1 MGSGNSTINH
11 PSMTILVVLERGAR
25 YTVFISSRQE
35 PPGAGWLAEK
45 KASLVSMRQQK
56 NWELI
61 WFIIGGLVLFSL
73 LVFSHMCAV
82 YRQIRRNTVRR
93 RSPFMTNV
101 D

>member
-56 NWELI
+56 KL
-61 WFIIGGLVLFSL
+61 GAYLVYYWRVGAIFTLDS
-73 LVFSHMCAV
+73 
-82 YRQIRRNTVRR
+82 
-93 RSPFMTNV
+93 
-101 D
+101 